1 MEPYFFLMPS
11 SASIT
16 AAGGEVA
23 GTGVT
28 AIRGGWAAKGET
40 IRGGAN
46 RGAAGLNARTYNN
59 ADVQGT
65 HYCWE

>member
-1 MEPYFFLMPS
+1 
-11 SASIT
+11 
-16 AAGGEVA
+16 VA

-46 RGAAGLNARTYNN
+46 RGAAGMNARTYNN